1 MDPRAP
7 FSVTRM
13 LDDDDGEERNS
24 PQPPSFA
31 QFLQPHSFSQFSQLG
46 GFSQFHQSPGFSQPA
61 SFSQFPQPAFDF
73 QSVSQWQHFQ
83 QWQQFQQI
91 LQKQQSHVQ
100 VEQHVEE
107 SPSKSKAENKKKKKE
122 KIVIEND
129 EQPSKVN
136 RQKWPQSDEV
146 LLAQAMI
153 SISENPIIGNNQ
165 TGDAYWNKIETYYN
179 DAPPIVSRDA
189 HNLRSHWHMFKSKVN
204 RFNDL
209 YLQVKS
215 CYRSGWSDDQY
226 LVEARLLYIND
237 PSNKTSAPF
246 TYEHVWNVVKDHGKY
261 NSATKVHGFQAPKR
275 SKTNSSGGYASSASD
290 ANFGDNPEMF
300 VSLEDGDDE
309 QEPPYESPSHP
320 IGRDKAK
327 AKAKLKGKAT
337 EESSEYELKKL
348 SLIHDLS
355 LSNKVRTQAIEKF
368 EKRIDKFL
376 ELKQKKME
384 IEERKLLFIDTSHMN
399 SFQRAEHEAVCNEIR
414 KKYGYAQ
421 GN

>member
-7 FSVTRM
+7 FSFTRM

-46 GFSQFHQSPGFSQPA
+46 GFTQFHQSPGFSQPT

-73 QSVSQWQHFQ
+73 QSVSQWP
-83 QWQQFQQI
+83 QFQQT
-91 LQKQQSHVQ
+91 LQKQQSQFQ

-107 SPSKSKAENKKKKKE
+107 SPLKSKAEKKKKKE

-129 EQPSKVN
+129 EQPSKV
-136 RQKWPQSDEV
+136 K
-146 LLAQAMI
+146 
-153 SISENPIIGNNQ
+153 
-165 TGDAYWNKIETYYN
+165 
-179 DAPPIVSRDA
+179 SR
-189 HNLRSHWHMFKSKVN
+189 
-204 RFNDL
+204 
-209 YLQVKS
+209 
-215 CYRSGWSDDQY
+215 YRSGWSDDQY

-246 TYEHVWNVVKDHGKY
+246 TYEHVWNVIKDHGKY

-275 SKTNSSGGYASSASD
+275 SKTNNSGGYTSSASD

-300 VSLEDGDDE
+300 VSIEDGDDE
-309 QEPPYESPSHP
+309 QDPPYEPPSRP

-327 AKAKLKGKAT
+327 AKAKLKGKAA

-355 LSNKVRTQAIEKF
+355 LSNKVRIEAIEKF
-368 EKRIDKFL
+368 EKRIEKFL

-384 IEERKLLFIDTSHMN
+384 I
-399 SFQRAEHEAVCNEIR
+399 
-414 KKYGYAQ
+414 
-421 GN
+421 

>member
-7 FSVTRM
+7 FSFTKM
-13 LDDDDGEERNS
+13 LDDDD
-24 PQPPSFA
+24 
-31 QFLQPHSFSQFSQLG
+31 
-46 GFSQFHQSPGFSQPA
+46 
-61 SFSQFPQPAFDF
+61 
-73 QSVSQWQHFQ
+73 
-83 QWQQFQQI
+83 
-91 LQKQQSHVQ
+91 

-107 SPSKSKAENKKKKKE
+107 SPSKSKAEKKKKKKE

-179 DAPPIVSRDA
+179 DAPPMVSRDA
-189 HNLRSHWHMFKSKVN
+189 HNLRSYWHMFKSKVN

-215 CYRSGWSDDQY
+215 RYRSGWSDDQY

-309 QEPPYESPSHP
+309 QEPPYEPPSRP

-414 KKYGYAQ
+414 KKYGYAL